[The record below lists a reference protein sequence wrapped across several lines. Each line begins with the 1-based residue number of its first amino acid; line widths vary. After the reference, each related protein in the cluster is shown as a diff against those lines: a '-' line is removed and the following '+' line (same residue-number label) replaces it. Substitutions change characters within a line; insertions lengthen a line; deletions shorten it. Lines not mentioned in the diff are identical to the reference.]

1 MHAMATVDPSL
12 SPAGLPA
19 GIRARL
25 SGYAP
30 FQQMRPEHLE
40 QLVTQAVARRHS
52 AGETILS
59 PAHGLVPHLLVLLE
73 GHVNGHGADPEGD
86 TRFAFEPGDLF
97 PVGAVIDARAVS
109 STYSAHD
116 EVVCLHLPVA
126 DVHALMA
133 SSMAFAEFM
142 RGRVR
147 TQLELSRKARQA
159 RYATQGLAEQSLE
172 TPLGRLTLK
181 TPVGVLPRTPLSQAL
196 ETMHDHKIGS
206 MLVVDAAGAALGILT
221 RHDILDRVVLA
232 RTPLESPI
240 GDVMTAPVHT
250 VSTQHTAQDAAL
262 LMSRHGI
269 RHVPVTQDGKVVGMV
284 SERDL
289 FAMQR
294 MSIRHVSSGIRAA
307 QDEAAL
313 VQSAQSIRAFA
324 RHLIGQGVA
333 ARQLTQLI
341 SHLNDLLT
349 ERLVVLQA
357 RAHGVDMQQACWLA
371 FGSEGRSE
379 QTLSTDQDNGLV
391 FCSEQPEVDRPRWL
405 AFGRSVNEALDR
417 CGYPLC
423 KGNIMASNPQCCL
436 TAQEWSQ
443 RFGDWLEYGSPQD
456 LLKANIYFD
465 LRALAGRTE
474 LADPLRG
481 AITAQAARLPRFAK
495 QMADNARRHRVPLN
509 WRGAIDTRTVDGR
522 ETVDLKH
529 HGTAV
534 FVDVARLYALALG
547 VTAIGTRE
555 RFEAIGPLLHLSAPD
570 SEAWIAAFEYLQML
584 RLQVQ
589 MGDTPQ
595 ESANQ
600 VDLESLNHIDRH
612 MLKESFRVARRLLA
626 KLERDY
632 PS

>member
-1 MHAMATVDPSL
+1 MATADPS
-12 SPAGLPA
+12 STTAAGLPA

-25 SGYAP
+25 RAYVP
-30 FQQMRPEHLE
+30 FQQMRPEHLDAF
-40 QLVTQAVARRHS
+40 VDKAAARRHP
-52 AGETILS
+52 AGTVILS
-59 PAHGLVPHLLVLLE
+59 PAHGVVSHLLVLLE
-73 GHVNGHGADPEGD
+73 GHVTGLGADQDGG
-86 TRFAFEPGDLF
+86 TRFSFEPGDLF
-97 PVGAVIDARAVS
+97 PVGAIMESRAVS
-109 STYSAHD
+109 STYTAHD
-116 EVVCLHLPVA
+116 DVVCLHLPAAEVQ
-126 DVHALMA
+126 ALCAA
-133 SSMAFAEFM
+133 STVFAAFM
-142 RGRVR
+142 RDRVHQ
-147 TQLELSRKARQA
+147 QLALSRQA
-159 RYATQGLAEQSLE
+159 MQASYATQALAEQSLE
-172 TPLGRLTLK
+172 TPLGQLALK
-181 TPVGVLPRTPLSQAL
+181 PPVGVLPKTPLAQAL
-196 ETMHDHKIGS
+196 QTMHDDKIGS
-206 MLVVDAAGAALGILT
+206 MLVVDPAGAALGILT

-240 GDVMTAPVHT
+240 GTVMTAPIHT
-250 VSTQHTAQDAAL
+250 LTTQNTAQDAAL

-269 RHVPVTQDGKVVGMV
+269 RHVPVTQDGTVVGVV

-294 MSIRHVSSGIRAA
+294 MSIRHVSAAIRGAR
-307 QDEAAL
+307 DEAAL
-313 VQSAQSIRAFA
+313 VQSAQKIRTFA

-349 ERLVVLQA
+349 ERLVEMQA
-357 RAHGVDMQQACWLA
+357 RLHGVDMRQACWLA

-379 QTLSTDQDNGLV
+379 QTISTDQDNGLV
-391 FCSEQPEVDRPRWL
+391 FLSEQPDVDRPRWL

-436 TAQEWSQ
+436 TPQEWAR
-443 RFGDWLEYGSPQD
+443 RFDDWMEFGSPQD
-456 LLKANIYFD
+456 LLNANIYFD
-465 LRALAGRTE
+465 LRPLVGRADLAE
-474 LADPLRG
+474 QLRDG
-481 AITAQAARLPRFAK
+481 ITRQAAALPRFAK

-509 WRGAIDTRTVDGR
+509 WRGAIDTQSVDGR
-522 ETVDLKH
+522 EMVDLKH

-555 RFEAIGPLLHLSAPD
+555 RFEAIGPRLHMSAPD
-570 SEAWIAAFEYLQML
+570 SEAWIAAFEFLQML

-589 MGDTPQ
+589 MGDTPL
-595 ESANQ
+595 ETANQ
-600 VDLESLNHIDRH
+600 VELESLNHIDRH

>member
-1 MHAMATVDPSL
+1 MAAADPTL

-19 GIRARL
+19 GVRARL
-25 SGYAP
+25 RAYAP
-30 FQQMRPEHLE
+30 FQQMRPEHLDWF
-40 QLVTQAVARRHS
+40 VDKAAARRHA
-52 AGETILS
+52 AGDTILS
-59 PAHGLVPHLLVLLE
+59 PAHGVAPHLLVLLE
-73 GHVNGHGADPEGD
+73 GRVTGHGADEDGG
-86 TRFAFEPGDLF
+86 TRFEFEPGDMF
-97 PVGAVIDARAVS
+97 PVGAVMARRAVTAS
-109 STYSAHD
+109 YTAHD
-116 EVVCLHLPVA
+116 DVVCLQLPVA
-126 DVHALMA
+126 ELQPLLAA
-133 SSMAFAEFM
+133 SSALAEFM
-142 RGRVR
+142 RGRVHK
-147 TQLELSRKARQA
+147 QLELSRKAMQA
-159 RYATQGLAEQSLE
+159 SYATQALSEQSLE
-172 TPLGRLTLK
+172 TPLGQLAFK
-181 TPVGVLPRTPLSQAL
+181 TPVAVLPRTPLSQAL
-196 ETMHDHKIGS
+196 QTMHEGKIGS

-240 GDVMTAPVHT
+240 GTVMSTPIHT
-250 VSTQHTAQDAAL
+250 LTTQHTAQDAAL
-262 LMSRHGI
+262 LMSRHGF
-269 RHVPVTQDGKVVGMV
+269 RHVPVTQEGTVVGVV

-313 VQSAQSIRAFA
+313 VQSARQIRAFA
-324 RHLIGQGVA
+324 RHLVGQGVA

-349 ERLVVLQA
+349 ERLVTLQA
-357 RAHGVDMQQACWLA
+357 QVHGVDMQQACWLA
-371 FGSEGRSE
+371 FGSEGRGE
-379 QTLSTDQDNGLV
+379 QTISTDQDNGLV
-391 FCSEQPEVDRPRWL
+391 FVSDQPDQDRPRWL
-405 AFGRSVNEALDR
+405 AFGRSVNEILDR

-423 KGNIMASNPQCCL
+423 KGNIMAGNPQCCL
-436 TAQEWSQ
+436 TPQEWTR
-443 RFGDWLEYGSPQD
+443 RFGDWLEYGSPED

-465 LRALAGRTE
+465 LRPLSGRADLAEQLRRT
-474 LADPLRG
+474 
-481 AITAQAARLPRFAK
+481 ITGQAAGLARFAK

-509 WRGAIDTRTVDGR
+509 WRGAVDTKTVDGR
-522 ETVDLKH
+522 EMVDLKH

-555 RFEAIGPLLHLSAPD
+555 RFEAIGPLLHVAAPD
-570 SEAWIAAFEYLQML
+570 SAAWIAAFEYLQML

-589 MGDTPQ
+589 MGDAPLET
-595 ESANQ
+595 ANQ
-600 VDLESLNHIDRH
+600 VELESLNHIDRH